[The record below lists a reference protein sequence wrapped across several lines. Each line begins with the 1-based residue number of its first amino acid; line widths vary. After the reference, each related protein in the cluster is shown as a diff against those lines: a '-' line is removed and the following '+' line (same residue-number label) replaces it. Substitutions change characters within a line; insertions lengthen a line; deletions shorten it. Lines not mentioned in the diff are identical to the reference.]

1 MQISFFD
8 WEKIRS
14 ASNKDANKF
23 FYWKKDMITSRF
35 LKPKKKKKIL
45 TKKKSK
51 TYSNRENIYNTWY
64 KHLKKIKT
72 KQTFI
77 HASPN

>member
-35 LKPKKKKKIL
+35 LKPKKKKRSWQKKNQKHIPIEKIS
-45 TKKKSK
+45 TTHDMS
-51 TYSNRENIYNTWY
+51 I
-64 KHLKKIKT
+64 
-72 KQTFI
+72 
-77 HASPN
+77 

>member
-35 LKPKKKKKIL
+35 LKPKKKKDLDK
-45 TKKKSK
+45 
-51 TYSNRENIYNTWY
+51 
-64 KHLKKIKT
+64 KKIKNIF
-72 KQTFI
+72 Q
-77 HASPN
+77 